1 MLKGICIAI
10 DGPAAA
16 GKSTIAKKVAQKLR
30 YTYIDTGAMY
40 RALTHKAIQAGID
53 MDSDDDLAKLLE
65 ETEILLIPE
74 NGGQSIWIDGVN
86 SSDEIRSREVTA
98 AVSKVAAH
106 STVRRM
112 MVDKQR
118 ELANVSGVVMDG
130 RDIGTAVLPDADLKI
145 FMTASVDER
154 AERRFQE
161 NEKRGIHSSL
171 SRLKEEIEERD
182 RADSEREVS
191 PLMKAEDAIL
201 VDTTS
206 MSIEEVVDKLIEH
219 AEMRMER

>member
-1 MLKGICIAI
+1 MLKGIIIAI

-16 GKSTIAKKVAQKLR
+16 GKSTIAKRIAQKLG

-40 RALTHKAIQAGID
+40 RALTHKAIQSSIN
-53 MDSDDDLAKLLE
+53 MDSDHGLAELLE

-74 NGGQSIWIDGVN
+74 NGGQAVWIDGVDC
-86 SSDEIRSREVTA
+86 SDEIRSREVTA

-106 STVRRM
+106 STVREM

-118 ELANVSGVVMDG
+118 KLANDSGVVMDG
-130 RDIGTAVLPDADLKI
+130 RDIGTEVLPNADLKI
-145 FMTASVDER
+145 FMTASVNER

-171 SRLKEEIEERD
+171 SQLKEEIEKRD

-191 PLMKAEDAIL
+191 PLKQAEDAIL
-201 VDTTS
+201 LDTTS
-206 MSIEEVVDKLIEH
+206 MSIDEVVDKVIEL